1 MGDGPWRGCS
11 AAPTCWLAGRCGG
24 CGNALLG
31 LAPWQVG
38 RGVPFT
44 AVRKEVGAPIAGF
57 LVPRLVLI
65 IPSDSELPGDGD
77 GPCMKAAVEVAVVAG

>member
-38 RGVPFT
+38 RG
-44 AVRKEVGAPIAGF
+44 GAIHCRPEGGRRSHRRFSGTSSRAHH
-57 LVPRLVLI
+57 P
-65 IPSDSELPGDGD
+65 E
-77 GPCMKAAVEVAVVAG
+77 